1 MSEKYTHKVIRD
13 SAILTTSYVATVIRW
28 EDDNLDLTTSNQSI
42 ILVDF
47 TIWSLT
53 SMEMKFES
61 SNDWINFYQ
70 ETSLDISSTTWTVN
84 LFEYSFTGTWKYR
97 IAIPLKDK
105 FIRLSVKGT
114 GTVTSSLC
122 KLELV
127 TGVA

>member
-13 SAILTTSYVATVIRW
+13 SAILTTSYVSTVIRW
-28 EDDNLDLTTSNQSI
+28 EGDNLDLTTSNQSI

-70 ETSLDISSTTWTVN
+70 ESSLDISSGTWTVN
-84 LFEYSFTGTWKYR
+84 LFEYSFSATWKYR
-97 IAIPLKDK
+97 IAIPLKDRY
-105 FIRLSVKGT
+105 IRLSVKWT

-122 KLELV
+122 KIELV
-127 TGVA
+127 TWVA